1 MSSRLQ
7 SSKRL
12 VIKVGSALLVESA
25 GRLRTQWLQALAD
38 DVARCRTRGQDVVLV
53 SSGAIALGR
62 RILKLPQGPLPL
74 EQKQAAAA
82 AGQIRLS
89 AAYQEVL
96 GKHEISAAQ
105 VLLTGDDTES
115 RRRYLNA
122 RNTLSTL
129 LELGAVPVINENDT
143 VATEEIRYGDNDRLA
158 ARVAQMVSADCL
170 VLLSDVDGLYT
181 ADPSRNPDARWLP
194 EVREITPEIE
204 GYAGVSGTDMGSGG
218 MVTKLLAARYAMA
231 AGCQTLLTLG
241 KPRDSDGGPLAA
253 VEAGARGTWF
263 VPGANPRTAR
273 KNWIA
278 SGIPPQ
284 GSLTL
289 DAGALGALAKGKS
302 LLPAGV
308 AAVAGEFQRGDAVVL
323 RDGAGREI
331 GRGLSA
337 YSAAEARAIA
347 GHKSGEIEGLL
358 GYRGRDEMV
367 HRDDLVLNEGVGA

>member
-204 GYAGVSGTDMGSGG
+204 GYAGFRAPTWAPAAWSPSCWRRATPWRR
-218 MVTKLLAARYAMA
+218 AARRY
-231 AGCQTLLTLG
+231 
-241 KPRDSDGGPLAA
+241 
-253 VEAGARGTWF
+253 
-263 VPGANPRTAR
+263 
-273 KNWIA
+273 
-278 SGIPPQ
+278 
-284 GSLTL
+284 
-289 DAGALGALAKGKS
+289 
-302 LLPAGV
+302 
-308 AAVAGEFQRGDAVVL
+308 
-323 RDGAGREI
+323 
-331 GRGLSA
+331 
-337 YSAAEARAIA
+337 
-347 GHKSGEIEGLL
+347 
-358 GYRGRDEMV
+358 
-367 HRDDLVLNEGVGA
+367 